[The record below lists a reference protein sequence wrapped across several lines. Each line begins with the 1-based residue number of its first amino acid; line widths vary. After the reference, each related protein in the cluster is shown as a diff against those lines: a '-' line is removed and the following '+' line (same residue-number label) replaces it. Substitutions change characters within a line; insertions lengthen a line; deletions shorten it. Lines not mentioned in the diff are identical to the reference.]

1 MRRHRYAAIK
11 QVVEEDPPTEILHS
25 LGEPQQG
32 GRSGVVRYAENTNFR
47 GRGRDKYPRIDRGD
61 RYLSPAD
68 ELGRSRHEIDEDR
81 VVRTVGLDIQGQ
93 QGQEGFSVPDVP
105 HISQDLSG
113 DRLVMTGSAVKHQGT
128 IPVCR

>member
-11 QVVEEDPPTEILHS
+11 QVVEEGPPTEILHS

-32 GRSGVVRYAENTNFR
+32 VWSGVVRYAENTNFR

-68 ELGRSRHEIDEDR
+68 ELGRSEVEIDKDR
-81 VVRTVGLDIQGQ
+81 IVRTVGLHVQCQ
-93 QGQEGFSVPDVP
+93 QGQERFSVPAIP

-113 DRLVMTGSAVKHQGT
+113 DRLVMTGGAVKHQGT
-128 IPVCR
+128 ITVC